1 VIHGHA
7 RYFGVVD
14 VLNGIGTVRNED
26 GKLRKAFCMQPG
38 LPSGILCEC
47 RIIEIDDTSFW
58 IENNIF
64 KDRSEANSTE
74 NVGFFLGGESYAL
87 GIALN

>member
-14 VLNGIGTVRNED
+14 VLNGIGT
-26 GKLRKAFCMQPG
+26 
-38 LPSGILCEC
+38 SGILCEC